1 MRLTRTIWY
10 AGTVLAALAMLAGS
24 ATAAGQVQS
33 HAPRARAIHATDSA
47 RVAKQHAASV
57 KGFRGLASK
66 LNTTPEALASAYEG
80 ARVSNPR
87 LSRGNFVAANVLA
100 ANLVGQ
106 HPGITTA
113 AILSGLQSGKS
124 IGQTLQSLGLSA
136 ADIRQ
141 ARRAA
146 DSDTKDFNRRI
157 KDADHRDQVEREDA
171 QRASRA
177 AAAKDK
183 NKNKREQ

>member
-1 MRLTRTIWY
+1 MLLGFGELFHTR
-10 AGTVLAALAMLAGS
+10 GELV
-24 ATAAGQVQS
+24 QV
-33 HAPRARAIHATDSA
+33 
-47 RVAKQHAASV
+47 VAHDN
-57 KGFRGLASK
+57 L
-66 LNTTPEALASAYEG
+66 G
-80 ARVSNPR
+80 A
-87 LSRGNFVAANVLA
+87 
-100 ANLVGQ
+100 Q

-113 AILSGLQSGKS
+113 AMLSGLQSGKS

-136 ADIRQ
+136 ADIKQ
-141 ARRAA
+141 ARQAA